1 MSNEANQ
8 EQVLTEK
15 TGKKILLALIV
26 IAVLL
31 IGEAVGT
38 IGYNLFTGTLF

>member
-15 TGKKILLALIV
+15 TGKKNF
-26 IAVLL
+26 
-31 IGEAVGT
+31 VGSDRYSR
-38 IGYNLFTGTLF
+38 IINRGSSRYYRV